1 MAALYPRGEIRAT
14 GRWLGR
20 RAPRSTGGK
29 DQPLEKRGGA
39 ARIETVRKSGAM
51 SCGKRLIA

>member
-39 ARIETVRKSGAM
+39 AWIETLRPRGTM
-51 SCGKRLIA
+51 GCGKRLVA